1 MTGEF
6 PLPDARLGDKLKIVK
21 FSAMVRD
28 SPRGASPEQHR
39 GAPRRGGELQP
50 VVQATPFVWRD
61 PETIPAREWLYGHFL
76 IRRQVSLTV
85 APGGTGKSSLV
96 ALEALSQATGRGL
109 LDDKPYGR
117 SHVWLWNGEDP
128 LDELQRR
135 LTAAALHYGIERE
148 EIEGRLF
155 VDSGR
160 QKEIIIARAD
170 RNGVVVAEPV
180 VDALIETIRD
190 NRIDILH
197 IDPFVS
203 CHAVPENDNGAV
215 DRVAKTYARIADVT
229 GCAIHLV
236 HHSRKTGG
244 EAVEVEHARGAVALI
259 AAARAARTLNP
270 MTREEAE
277 KAGVENRFVHVR
289 IDDGKANLAP
299 RFDKARWL
307 KIESVPIGNGPLGTE
322 GDSVAVVTPWQ
333 WPDAFDGVTAAD
345 LIAAQQAVAAGRWR
359 ENFQARDWV
368 GKPIAEALGLDL
380 GKPADKAKV
389 KRLLRAWIDKGAF
402 IVVTGKDEKAKDRPY
417 IEVGTSA
424 AE

>member
-1 MTGEF
+1 MNCEF
-6 PLPDARLGDKLKIVK
+6 PPPDTRLADKVKVVQFAAKPRDLMRVASSDEQSLRHDGDLAAHI
-21 FSAMVRD
+21 
-28 SPRGASPEQHR
+28 
-39 GAPRRGGELQP
+39 
-50 VVQATPFVWRD
+50 QATPFAWHE
-61 PETIPAREWLYGHFL
+61 PSKIPTREWLYGHFL

-96 ALEALSQATGRGL
+96 AVEALAQVTGRDL
-109 LDDKPYGR
+109 LHDVPYGR
-117 SHVWLWNGEDP
+117 LRVWLWNGEDP

-135 LTAAALHYGIERE
+135 IAAACLHYGISRE
-148 EIEGRLF
+148 EIAGHLF

-160 QKEIIIARAD
+160 NSGIVIAKMD

-180 VDALIETIRD
+180 VNALIETIRD

-203 CHAVPENDNGAV
+203 CHQVPENDNGAV
-215 DRVAKTYARIADVT
+215 DRVVKTYARIADMT

-299 RFDKARWL
+299 RSDKARWL
-307 KIESVPIGNGPLGTE
+307 KIGSVPLWNGPHETA
-322 GDSVAVVTPWQ
+322 GDHVAVVTPWQ
-333 WPDAFDGVTAAD
+333 WADAFDGVTAAD

-380 GKPADKAKV
+380 AKPADRARV
-389 KRLLRAWIDKGAF
+389 KRLLKVWIANGMF
-402 IVVTGKDEKAKDRPY
+402 VVVTGKDEKGKDRPY
-417 IEVGTSA
+417 VEVGKSA

>member
-1 MTGEF
+1 MSGEF
-6 PLPDARLGDKLKIVK
+6 LPPDPRLADKVKVVQLAARPRDLMRVASSGKYPL
-21 FSAMVRD
+21 
-28 SPRGASPEQHR
+28 QHD
-39 GAPRRGGELQP
+39 GELAAC
-50 VVQATPFVWRD
+50 VRATPFTWRE
-61 PETIPAREWLYGHFL
+61 PSKIPTREWLYGHFL

-96 ALEALSQATGRGL
+96 AVEALSQATGRGL

-299 RFDKARWL
+299 RSDKARWL
-307 KIESVPIGNGPLGTE
+307 KIESVPLWNGPRETA
-322 GDSVAVVTPWQ
+322 GDHVAVVTPWQ
-333 WPDAFDGVTAAD
+333 WPDAFYGVTAAD
-345 LIAAQQAVAAGRWR
+345 LITAQQAVAAGRWR
-359 ENFQARDWV
+359 ENVQARDWV
-368 GKPIAEALGLDL
+368 GKPIAKALGLDL
-380 GKPADKAKV
+380 EKRADKAKV
-389 KRLLRAWIDKGAF
+389 KQLLRVWLDKGAF
-402 IVVTGKDEKAKDRPY
+402 IVVTGKDEKGKDRPY
-417 IEVGTSA
+417 VEVGTSA